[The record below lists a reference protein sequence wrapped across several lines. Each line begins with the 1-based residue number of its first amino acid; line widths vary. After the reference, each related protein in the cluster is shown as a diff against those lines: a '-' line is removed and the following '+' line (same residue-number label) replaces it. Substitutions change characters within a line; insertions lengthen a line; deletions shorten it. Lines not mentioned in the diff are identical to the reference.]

1 MHLRNKL
8 LLLVVVT
15 VGSMLLGQSAPPQNP
30 TPPTTNPPQNT
41 ATTGGDQ
48 ESLNPT
54 DLDTWPKPTPP
65 QTAVL
70 NNSNP
75 GANTNNT
82 ANNTATNTPTTNP
95 GTQPTPPPTNKN
107 QQSGYLFKAYAEE
120 VVLHATVVDN
130 KQRIVTNLPKDA
142 FQVYENGQPQTL
154 TTFARQDVPVA
165 LGILIDDSG
174 SMRDKR
180 AAVNQAAIN
189 LVRASNPQDAVFVV
203 NFNDDYYLDTDYTS
217 DVNKL
222 KEGLEQIDSRG
233 ATALYDAIVASADHF
248 KQAPKNLDKK
258 VLVVVT
264 DGEDDASRETL
275 EQAIHNLE
283 VENGPTV
290 YTIGILGDDREARRA
305 KRALQA
311 LAVGTG
317 GIAYFPRD
325 LNEVDA
331 ISQSIAHDIR
341 SQYVLGYRPTNPR
354 ENGGYR
360 TVHVDA
366 HAKGY
371 DKLTVRTRSGYYA
384 GSEQAQK

>member
-8 LLLVVVT
+8 LLPVVLL
-15 VGSMLLGQSAPPQNP
+15 VGSMLLGQSAPPQN
-30 TPPTTNPPQNT
+30 TTPQNPGNN
-41 ATTGGDQ
+41 GGEQ
-48 ESLNPT
+48 ETLNPSE
-54 DLDTWPKPTPP
+54 LDTWPKPTAP
-65 QTAVL
+65 QTSVL
-70 NNSNP
+70 NNPNNP
-75 GANTNNT
+75 GNTANNT
-82 ANNTATNTPTTNP
+82 ANNTNANTATNTG
-95 GTQPTPPPTNKN
+95 GTSAAPCKN
-107 QQSGYLFKAYAEE
+107 SAYVICTQVNE
-120 VVLHATVVDN
+120 VILHATVMDN
-130 KQRIVTNLPKDA
+130 KQHIVTNLQKDA
-142 FQVYENGQPQTL
+142 FAVYENGQPQQL
-154 TTFARQDVPVA
+154 TSFRREDVPVA

-189 LVRASNPQDAVFVV
+189 LVRASNPDDAVFVV
-203 NFNDDYYLDTDYTS
+203 NFNDDYYLDADYTA

-248 KQAPKNLDKK
+248 KDAPKKTRAGAPLDKR

-275 EQAIHNLE
+275 EQAIHNLQ

-311 LAVGTG
+311 MAVGTG
-317 GIAYFPRD
+317 GIAYFPKD

-341 SQYVLGYRPTNPR
+341 SQYILGYRPSNPQT
-354 ENGGYR
+354 NGGFR
-360 TVHVDA
+360 TIHVEA
-366 HAKGY
+366 HARGY
-371 DKLTVRTRSGYYA
+371 DKLQVRTRTGYYA
-384 GSEQAQK
+384 GSDQAQK